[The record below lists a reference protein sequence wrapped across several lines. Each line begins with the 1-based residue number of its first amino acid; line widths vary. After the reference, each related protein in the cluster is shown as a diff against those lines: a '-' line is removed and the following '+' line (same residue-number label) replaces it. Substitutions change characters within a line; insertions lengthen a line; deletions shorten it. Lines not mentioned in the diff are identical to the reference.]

1 MCIQLWSLT
10 TSGIR
15 PSTIEE
21 THHFFAE
28 VQDKSGRSD
37 CDGKL
42 VVAPGMKNC
51 WNPLGYMMH
60 IRYVCVYIYICLY
73 HVKKNKVDDLYHKK
87 IIYTYIVL
95 CSIYMY
101 IIHINSMIRVH
112 RNWLMRVVPRKLYRS
127 THAMFEKNT
136 AGSHGWT
143 LTKHGWKMPFKIH
156 LQMGDFTASHVRFSE
171 GMPPG

>member
-21 THHFFAE
+21 THHFFRWGPRQIRALWLRWKAGRCSWHE
-28 VQDKSGRSD
+28 KLLKSSGLHD
-37 CDGKL
+37 AYTIC
-42 VVAPGMKNC
+42 MC
-51 WNPLGYMMH
+51 
-60 IRYVCVYIYICLY
+60 IYICLY

-143 LTKHGWKMPFKIH
+143 LTKHGWKIPFKIH